1 MHDSPKVDPPTD
13 ATLSKLLEV
22 DAELAAQVAALSV
35 QLEEVQDKRRSL
47 QTVIAMFTPTAS
59 VAVLEEQQPQTAT
72 AEINGQLE
80 LATEV
85 SREPL
90 SVAPIA
96 EVNGEVIPDS
106 ATEPTEKPQP
116 SGSSSKRRS
125 TRGSKA
131 VKSSGRTKLWQQV
144 MLPSFGSA
152 AGFSCFAPS
161 SRAAFAAAARGLG
174 FFSGLSGAIWYH
186 FPIDLSYRSDTQR
199 L

>member
-47 QTVIAMFTPTAS
+47 QTVIAMFTPTDSA
-59 VAVLEEQQPQTAT
+59 AVLEEQQPQTAT
-72 AEINGQLE
+72 AEINGQLY

-106 ATEPTEKPQP
+106 ATEPAEEPQP

-131 VKSSGRTKLWQQV
+131 VKSSSRTK
-144 MLPSFGSA
+144 G
-152 AGFSCFAPS
+152 
-161 SRAAFAAAARGLG
+161 
-174 FFSGLSGAIWYH
+174 
-186 FPIDLSYRSDTQR
+186 
-199 L
+199 